1 MNVNFDIFP
10 CINNFYTYFFLPW
23 LFDGLTIDHIIMAA
37 FDMLVNFIILIN
49 MHSFQL
55 ICYFKYIYSSKSVY
69 LKVLQN
75 TKDLPTR
82 GSKCLSF
89 PFSYMEEEEGRIWL
103 GENS

>member
-23 LFDGLTIDHIIMAA
+23 LFGGLTIDHIIMAA
-37 FDMLVNFIILIN
+37 FDMLVNFILLIN

-69 LKVLQN
+69 LKVL
-75 TKDLPTR
+75 
-82 GSKCLSF
+82 
-89 PFSYMEEEEGRIWL
+89 
-103 GENS
+103 